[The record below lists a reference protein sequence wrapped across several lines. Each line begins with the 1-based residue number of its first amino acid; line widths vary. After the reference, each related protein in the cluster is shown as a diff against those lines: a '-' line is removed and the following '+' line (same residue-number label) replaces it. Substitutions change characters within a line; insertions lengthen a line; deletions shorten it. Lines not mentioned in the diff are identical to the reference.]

1 MIRRR
6 IRMLLDRLFP
16 ARCSDA
22 GAELRRAAELHALS
36 ALELES
42 AARKQERRVE
52 DMRVTVDAAERRVE
66 HRNRQIAT
74 LNALLERDR

>member
-1 MIRRR
+1 
-6 IRMLLDRLFP
+6 MLLDRLFP

-22 GAELRRAAELHALS
+22 AAELRRAAELHALS
-36 ALELES
+36 ALELEN